1 MSEMV
6 KNYPVLPLRDTV
18 VYPYMVVPLFVG
30 RAKTIAALE
39 YSEKHNTDVFL
50 VTQQDPEDESPVQ
63 DKLYDVGCTAK
74 VLQVIKIPDGTIKIL
89 VEGKNRAMLKNI
101 SLDSGCLHAEVENIA
116 DEDLAEKMSEPLLRS
131 ILTIF
136 DTYISSNDYLNADMI
151 SSLKG
156 IHEPGRLADA
166 IAMHLPID
174 VEDKQLILNCANI
187 ESRVEKLL
195 GFLQRE
201 IEWVKVEAK
210 IHDNVKSQMKSDQ
223 SKYYNQKKLDAFKKE
238 LSEDDEYAEDDFT
251 SIEKKLTA
259 LKLMPDVKE
268 KVFGELSKLKQMPP
282 MSSESSVIRTYLD
295 WVVDLPWNKIKK
307 TNYTIAEAK
316 AILDNDHFGLYE
328 VKERILEFLAVQLRV
343 KKVKGSIL
351 CLVGPPGVGKTS
363 LGESIAKA
371 MDRKFERIALGGV
384 RDEAEIRGHRKT
396 YIGAMPGR
404 IIKAMK
410 KAKVSNPLILL
421 DEIDKMG
428 MDLRG
433 DPASA
438 LLEVLDPEQNNKFND
453 HYLEVDYDLSNAL
466 FITTANSLNIPMALL
481 DRLEIIRIP
490 GYTELEKIN
499 IAKKF
504 LWAKNLELVGLK
516 KKHVAISDASFRDVI
531 RYYTQEAGVRSLERC
546 IAKICRKVVKNEID
560 NAKNKIITINARSLN
575 KYLGVKQFD
584 FGVVD
589 DTSHIGIARGMAW
602 SEVGGVLLTLEVA
615 VFAGKGNT
623 LYTGSLGDVM
633 KESIQAALSIVRS
646 RAEFLNIEPDFYQ
659 KHDFHVHVPEGATP
673 KDGPSAGVGMCLALI
688 SALTKIPVKANFAIT
703 GEITL
708 RGEVL
713 PIGGLKEKLLA
724 ALRGGITDVIIPL
737 SNKKDL
743 AEIPKEVLS
752 GLNIHAVKWIDEAL
766 DLTLDERHKH
776 PAIKKDPVQKDQI
789 DGFVPKIAGSCKKG
803 SYSETDIA
811 DK

>member
-6 KNYPVLPLRDTV
+6 ESYPVLPLRDTV
-18 VYPYMVVPLFVG
+18 IYPYMVVPLFVG

-39 YSEKHNTDVFL
+39 YSEKNNTDVFL
-50 VTQQDPEDESPVQ
+50 VTQKDSEDENPTR
-63 DKLYDVGCTAK
+63 DKLYSIGCVAK
-74 VLQVIKIPDGTIKIL
+74 VLQVIKIPDDTIKIKIL
-89 VEGKNRAMLKNI
+89 VEGSNRAILKSMALNK
-101 SLDSGCLHAEVENIA
+101 GCLHAEVEAIEDEALA
-116 DEDLAEKMSEPLLRS
+116 DEMFEPLLRS
-131 ILTIF
+131 ILTTL
-136 DTYISSNDYLNADMI
+136 DTYISSNDYLNTDMI

-156 IHEPGRLADA
+156 IDEPGRLADA
-166 IAMHLPID
+166 IAMHLPMA
-174 VEDKQLILNCANI
+174 VEDKQEILNCTNI
-187 ESRVEKLL
+187 ATRVEKLL
-195 GFLQRE
+195 AFLQRE

-210 IHDNVKSQMKSDQ
+210 IHDSVKSQMKTDQ
-223 SKYYNQKKLDAFKKE
+223 TKYYNQKKLEAFKKE
-238 LSEDDEYAEDDFT
+238 LAEAGEYPEDDFT
-251 SIEKKLTA
+251 SLEKKLKS
-259 LKLMPDVKE
+259 LKLAPDVKD
-268 KVFGELSKLKQMPP
+268 KVFGELAKLKQMPP

-295 WVVDLPWNKIKK
+295 WVADLPWDKIKK
-307 TNYTIAEAK
+307 TSYTIAEAK
-316 AILDNDHFGLYE
+316 AILDNDHFGLEE

-404 IIKAMK
+404 IIKSMK

-421 DEIDKMG
+421 DEVDKMG
-428 MDLRG
+428 MDFRG

-438 LLEVLDPEQNNKFND
+438 LLEVLDPEQNSKFND

-466 FITTANSLNIPMALL
+466 FITTANSLNIPAALL

-499 IAKKF
+499 IAKRF
-504 LWAKNLELVGLK
+504 LWDKNLAAVGLEP
-516 KKHVAISDASFRDVI
+516 KHVSISDASFRDII
-531 RYYTQEAGVRSLERC
+531 RYYTKEAGVRSLERSV
-546 IAKICRKVVKNEID
+546 AKICRKVVKNEIG
-560 NAKNKIITINARSLN
+560 NAKDKSINISARSLN
-575 KYLGVKQFD
+575 KYLGVRQFD
-584 FGVVD
+584 FGVAD
-589 DTSHIGIARGMAW
+589 DTSHIGIVRGMAW
-602 SEVGGVLLTLEVA
+602 SEVGGVLLSLEVA

-633 KESIQAALSIVRS
+633 KESIQTALSIVRS
-646 RAEFLNIEPDFYQ
+646 RAAFLNIPQDFYQ

-688 SALTKIPVKANFAIT
+688 SALTKIPVKANVAIT

-713 PIGGLKEKLLA
+713 AIGGLKEKLLA

-752 GLNIHAVKWIDEAL
+752 GLNIHTVKWIDEAL
-766 DLTLDERHKH
+766 DLTLDKRHKH
-776 PAIKKDPVQKDQI
+776 PTVKKNPADNFI
-789 DGFVPKIAGSCKKG
+789 PKVAKK
-803 SYSETDIA
+803 STYSETGIV

>member
-6 KNYPVLPLRDTV
+6 ENYPVLPLRDTV

-30 RAKTIAALE
+30 RAKTIAALD

-50 VTQQDPEDESPVQ
+50 VSQKDPDDETPTV
-63 DKLYDVGCTAK
+63 DKLYNVGCTAK

-89 VEGKNRAMLKNI
+89 VEGKSRAMLKNI
-101 SLDSGCLHAEVENIA
+101 SLDSGCLHAEIENIE
-116 DEDLAEKMSEPLLRS
+116 DEELDDKVFEPLVRA
-131 ILTIF
+131 ILTTF
-136 DTYISSNDYLNADMI
+136 DTYISSNDYLNTDMI

-166 IAMHLPID
+166 IAMHLPIST
-174 VEDKQLILNCANI
+174 EDKQIILSCTNI
-187 ESRVEKLL
+187 ELRVEKLL

-201 IEWVKVEAK
+201 IEWVKIEAK
-210 IHDNVKSQMKSDQ
+210 IHNNVKDQMKSDQ
-223 SKYYNQKKLDAFKKE
+223 AKYYNQKKLEAFKKE
-238 LSEDDEYAEDDFT
+238 LSEEGEYPEDDSE
-251 SIEKKLTA
+251 SIKKKLTA
-259 LKLMPDVKE
+259 LKLTPAVKE
-268 KVFGELSKLKQMPP
+268 KVFGELAKLKQMPP

-295 WVVDLPWNKIKK
+295 WVIDLPWNKIKK
-307 TNYTIAEAK
+307 TNYTVSEAK
-316 AILDNDHFGLYE
+316 TILDNDHFGLDE

-404 IIKAMK
+404 IIKSMK

-428 MDLRG
+428 MDVRG

-438 LLEVLDPEQNNKFND
+438 LLEVLDPEQNSKFND
-453 HYLEVDYDLSNAL
+453 HYLEVDYDLSNTL
-466 FITTANSLNIPMALL
+466 FITTANSLNIPAALL

-504 LWAKNLELVGLK
+504 LWQKNLAEVGLK
-516 KKHVAISDASFRDVI
+516 KNDVTMSDAGFRDII
-531 RYYTQEAGVRSLERC
+531 RYYSQEAGVRSLERC

-560 NAKNKIITINARSLN
+560 KSKGKVVAINAKSLN
-575 KYLGVKQFD
+575 KYLGVRRFD

-589 DTSHIGIARGMAW
+589 DTSHIGIVRGMAW

-615 VFAGKGNT
+615 VFPGKGNT
-623 LYTGSLGDVM
+623 LSTGSLGDVM

-646 RAEFLNIEPDFYQ
+646 RAEFLNIEQDFYQ

-688 SALTKIPVKANFAIT
+688 SALTKIPIRSNFAIT

-708 RGEVL
+708 RGEIL
-713 PIGGLKEKLLA
+713 PIGGLKEKLLS
-724 ALRGGITDVIIPL
+724 ALRGGITDVIIPIA
-737 SNKKDL
+737 NKKDL

-752 GLNIHAVKWIDEAL
+752 GLNIHAIKWIDEAL
-766 DLTLDERHKH
+766 NLTLDKRHENIT
-776 PAIKKDPVQKDQI
+776 IKKPLAKKSPSADFIPTVSGSSQK
-789 DGFVPKIAGSCKKG
+789 GSC
-803 SYSETDIA
+803 SEADII

>member
-1 MSEMV
+1 MSKAVES
-6 KNYPVLPLRDTV
+6 YPVLPLRDTV

-50 VTQQDPEDESPVQ
+50 VAQLDAADDNPKKSQLHDI
-63 DKLYDVGCTAK
+63 GCVAK
-74 VLQVIKIPDGTIKIL
+74 VLQVIKVPDDNVKIKIL
-89 VEGKNRAMLKNI
+89 VEGESRAKLQNI
-101 SLDSGCLHAEVENIA
+101 TTRHGCMHAEVERIE
-116 DEDLAEKMSEPLLRS
+116 DEELEDKMFEPLMRS
-131 ILTIF
+131 ILTTF
-136 DTYISSNDYLNADMI
+136 DTYISSNDYLNTDMI
-151 SSLKG
+151 SALKG
-156 IHEPGRLADA
+156 VNEPGRLADA
-166 IAMHLPID
+166 IAMHLSIA
-174 VEDKQLILNCANI
+174 VEDKQEILVCTDIVA
-187 ESRVEKLL
+187 RVEKLL
-195 GFLQRE
+195 AFLRRE

-210 IHDNVKSQMKSDQ
+210 IHDSVKSQMKADQ
-223 SKYYNQKKLDAFKKE
+223 NKYYNQKKLEAFKKE
-238 LSEDDEYAEDDFT
+238 LAEDGEYPEDDFAVL
-251 SIEKKLTA
+251 EKRLRS
-259 LKLMPDVKE
+259 LKLEPDVKE
-268 KVFGELSKLKQMPP
+268 KVFGELAKLKQMPP
-282 MSSESSVIRTYLD
+282 MSSESSVVRNYLE
-295 WVVDLPWNKIKK
+295 WVADLPWKNIKK
-307 TNYTIAEAK
+307 TNYTIAQAK
-316 AILDNDHFGLYE
+316 EILDNDHFGLDE

-343 KKVKGSIL
+343 NKVKGSIL

-428 MDLRG
+428 MDFRG

-466 FITTANSLNIPMALL
+466 FITTANSLNIPSALL
-481 DRLEIIRIP
+481 DRLEIIRIS

-499 IAKKF
+499 IAKRF
-504 LWAKNLELVGLK
+504 LWNKNLAAVGLK
-516 KKHVAISDASFRDVI
+516 PKQVNISDASFRDII
-531 RYYTQEAGVRSLERC
+531 RYYTKEAGVRSLERSV
-546 IAKICRKVVKNEID
+546 AKICRKVVKNEIGT
-560 NAKNKIITINARSLN
+560 AKNKSVSISSRSLN
-575 KYLGVKQFD
+575 KYLGVRQFD
-584 FGVVD
+584 FGVAD
-589 DTSHIGIARGMAW
+589 DTSHIGIVRGMAW

-615 VFAGKGNT
+615 VFSGKGNT

-633 KESIQAALSIVRS
+633 KESIQTALSIVRS
-646 RAEFLNIEPDFYQ
+646 RAAFLDIPRDFYQ

-713 PIGGLKEKLLA
+713 AIGGLKEKLLA

-752 GLNIHAVKWIDEAL
+752 GLNIHTVKWIDEAL
-766 DLTLDERHKH
+766 ELTLDKRHKH
-776 PAIKKDPVQKDQI
+776 PTVKKKSTDRVIPT
-789 DGFVPKIAGSCKKG
+789 AARESM
-803 SYSETDIA
+803 YSETRA
-811 DK
+811 VDK